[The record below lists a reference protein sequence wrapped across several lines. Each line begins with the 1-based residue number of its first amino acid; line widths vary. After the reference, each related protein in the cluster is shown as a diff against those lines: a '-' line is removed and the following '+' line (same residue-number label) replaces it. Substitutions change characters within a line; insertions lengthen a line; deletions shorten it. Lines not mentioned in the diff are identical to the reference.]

1 MKKGLLTGGCL
12 ALAAMANAQ
21 LATGPS
27 SSQTPF
33 LTNSLPDVKITSI
46 LSVGDVVNGYRMVG
60 LPDGSGAFDNGDG
73 TFTFVLNHEIGDAA
87 GVVRAH
93 GSKGAFVS
101 KWIINKSDL
110 RVISGGDLTQ
120 RVHLWDVATSSY
132 VAYSVANPMTKGMG
146 RFCSGDLAA
155 PTAYYNA
162 ATGKGTQARIMM
174 NGEETG
180 SEGRAFAHVVSGATA
195 GNTYEL
201 PYLGK
206 FSWENSVA
214 NPRPSDTTIVMGMD
228 DASPTGQVYLYVGTK
243 KNTGLD
249 IEKAG
254 LTGGKLHGIAITG
267 LAMETTAGIPA
278 PGTAFT
284 CIDMGTVYNAT
295 GATLNTNSNNL
306 GVTGFLRPEDGAWDP
321 QNPSDFYILTTN
333 TVTASGGKS
342 RLWRLRFNDIS
353 NPAAG
358 GTATVLLEGTE
369 GAEMMDNMTID
380 NWGHILIQ
388 EDVGNNARLG
398 RTWQYT
404 IATDAL
410 VEIASH
416 DATRFVTGGANFLT
430 QDEEASGII
439 DAQEILGP
447 GMFIGVDQAHTTN
460 GVTSI
465 SGEVVENGQIF
476 ALFNPDSYKANPEV
490 SISGNNN
497 AINKGDNTPS
507 TGDNTDFGNIPVN
520 TTTTKTFSIQNAGPG
535 KLTVKGINIGG
546 ANAGEF
552 TLVTP
557 PTFPLTID
565 SGKAQTITVQF
576 APTAVGLRTAT
587 VNVSNNDFNEGSY
600 DFAVQGV
607 ALNAVGINAVDGS
620 SFVKLYPN
628 PTGDATTVSL
638 TLKKEE
644 KVIINLIDL
653 NGKAVVPAI
662 VNQFRTGE
670 QNVVLNTST
679 VPSGIYFVQIEA
691 GSVVTRTR
699 LVVAH

>member
-1 MKKGLLTGGCL
+1 MKKGLLTGSCL

-21 LATGPS
+21 LVTGPS

-73 TFTFVLNHEIGDAA
+73 TFTFVLNHEIGDAS

-132 VAYSVANPMTKGMG
+132 VAYSVANPMTKGMS

-162 ATGKGTQARIMM
+162 ATGKGTQVRIMM

-214 NPRPSDTTIVMGMD
+214 NPRQSDTTIVMGMD

-254 LTGGKLHGIAITG
+254 LTGGKLYGIAITG
-267 LAMETTAGIPA
+267 LALETTASIPT

-284 CIDMGTVYNAT
+284 CIDMGTVFNAT

-321 QNPSDFYILTTN
+321 QNPSDFYLLTTN
-333 TVTASGGKS
+333 TMTASGGKS

-353 NPAAG
+353 NPTAG

-439 DAQEILGP
+439 DAQEILGA
-447 GMFIGVDQAHTTN
+447 GMFIGVDQAHTSN
-460 GVTSI
+460 GVTAI

-476 ALFNPDSYKANPEV
+476 VLFNPDSYKANPEV
-490 SISGNNN
+490 SISGNSNT
-497 AINKGDNTPS
+497 INKGDNTPS
-507 TGDNTDFGNIPVN
+507 TADNTDFGNITVN
-520 TTTTKTFSIQNAGPG
+520 ATATKTFSIQNAGPG
-535 KLTVKGINIGG
+535 KLTVKGINISG
-546 ANAGEF
+546 ANANEF
-552 TLVTP
+552 TLITP
-557 PTFPLTID
+557 PTFPLTLD
-565 SGKAQTITVQF
+565 SGKAQTITIQF

-587 VNVSNNDFNEGSY
+587 VNVNNNDFNEGSY

-607 ALNAVGINAVDGS
+607 ALNSVGINTVDGS

-662 VNQFRTGE
+662 ANQYRAGE
-670 QNVVLNTST
+670 QNIVLNTST